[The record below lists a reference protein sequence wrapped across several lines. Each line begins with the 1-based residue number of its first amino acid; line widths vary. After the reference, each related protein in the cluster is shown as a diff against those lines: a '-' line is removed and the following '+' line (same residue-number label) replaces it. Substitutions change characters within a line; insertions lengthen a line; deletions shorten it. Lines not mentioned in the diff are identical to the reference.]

1 MKRKI
6 VLFVVLGIGTVG
18 FGAGTLTPQ
27 GAPAPTMKTLD
38 EIDQS
43 VSNTTAAVKIAE
55 PRTPLIEGASGVI
68 IDGNGTI
75 YINQSGSYY
84 LTTNLTVSFGNG
96 IVVSTNGVTVD
107 LNGFTIRST
116 AATPGYSGI
125 EIGASHVSIFNGHI
139 ESRVVYDSS
148 ANDDQFTGSGF
159 QHGIRAPLS
168 SYSSVRIR
176 NISVSGCDLNGIYI
190 LTQDSLVESCTVRVV
205 GNYGIMAGVVKNCSA
220 ITCGGV
226 AISGTQI
233 IDCRGSSTADTG
245 IYSGGTVANSY
256 GYTSSTSSSAI
267 GIRAVRS
274 VQNSYGYSTGGNGI
288 YSSGVVASCYGYSMA
303 RSGIYSN
310 GTVINSYGYANG
322 TSTDVDGIYAF
333 KVVQNSSGVSM
344 GRSGIY
350 SNGTVANSS
359 GETYGTS
366 ISVGGIYATK
376 TVQNSYGYSAKG
388 DGIRSKIVSY
398 SYGRSDGTASSADGI
413 ESTIAIGCVVSGGEN
428 ITHKYLMP

>member
-6 VLFVVLGIGTVG
+6 VLFVVLGIGTIG

-43 VSNTTAAVKIAE
+43 ISNTTAAVKIAE

-125 EIGASHVSIFNGHI
+125 EIGASHVSVFNGHI

-168 SYSSVRIR
+168 SYSSIRIR

-205 GNYGIMAGVVKNCSA
+205 GNCGIMAGVVKNCSA

-226 AISGTQI
+226 AVNGTQI
-233 IDCRGSSTADTG
+233 IDCRGDSTGSYG
-245 IYSGGTVANSY
+245 ILSLGTVANSY
-256 GYTSSTSSSAI
+256 GYGSV
-267 GIRAVRS
+267 GIYAS
-274 VQNSYGYSTGGNGI
+274 QAVQNSYGFSL
-288 YSSGVVASCYGYSMA
+288 
-303 RSGIYSN
+303 
-310 GTVINSYGYANG
+310 
-322 TSTDVDGIYAF
+322 
-333 KVVQNSSGVSM
+333 
-344 GRSGIY
+344 
-350 SNGTVANSS
+350 
-359 GETYGTS
+359 
-366 ISVGGIYATK
+366 
-376 TVQNSYGYSAKG
+376 KG
-388 DGIRSKIVSY
+388 DGILANIASY
-398 SYGRSDGTASSADGI
+398 SYGRSNGPASWADGI
-413 ESTIAIGCVVSGGEN
+413 QAAIAIGCIAEGGEN